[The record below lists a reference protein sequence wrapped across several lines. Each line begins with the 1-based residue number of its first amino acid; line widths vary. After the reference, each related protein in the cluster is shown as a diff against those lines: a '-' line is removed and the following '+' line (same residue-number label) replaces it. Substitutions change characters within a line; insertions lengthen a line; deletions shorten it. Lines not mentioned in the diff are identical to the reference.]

1 MLRIVKLTNE
11 LRIAK
16 EKRKKLTEAAA
27 SFSVHEKQLETALN
41 ELREDTPQEDV
52 DAVNAEMEAYENEKG
67 EHDKDVADLD
77 AKIEGIE
84 KEIGELQDNAPDGTP
99 STDPTPAGERK
110 QTMNLEVREHMPIR
124 RTRNNPFG
132 QSRTEREAYLGR
144 PEVKEFYERVLELA
158 RSKRA
163 VNNSE
168 LGIPEVMMGFIR
180 DSIDDYSALLSAI
193 DMRSIRGDGKAVIA
207 GEIPEAVWTECCAN
221 INQLSIDFSAMY
233 VYCHKVA
240 GYIPVCNATLED
252 FGGWGGIPMLAA
264 EIEFN
269 LLKAIAYSLN
279 KAIIY
284 GDGVHM
290 PLGFVRSLTMTAN
303 PINPSETWTDLSAT
317 NVQSISGPPSV
328 EGKELFQAIMRAVGA
343 AKRRTATRGLT
354 WLMNETTW
362 NTSIAPESLAINAA
376 GTMVAASNSTFPILG
391 GNIIFLDFI
400 PDGDIIGGYLDNYLL
415 VERKGIQFAGS
426 EHVFFLEDNTVFKA
440 TARYDGTPIPPF
452 RDSFFAINV
461 KGGTPATTATFAPD
475 TANPGTP

>member
-1 MLRIVKLTNE
+1 MLKIVKLTNE

-16 EKRKKLTEAAA
+16 EKRKKLTEMAD
-27 SFSVHEKQLETALN
+27 SFSIREKQLETALN

-52 DAVNAEMEAYENEKG
+52 DAVNTEMEAYEKEK
-67 EHDKDVADLD
+67 EECDKEVADLD

-99 STDPTPAGERK
+99 PADPPPAGERK
-110 QTMNLEVREHMPIR
+110 HTMNLEVREHMPIR

-132 QSRTEREAYLGR
+132 QSRTEREAYLAR
-144 PEVKEFYERVLELA
+144 SEVKEFYERVLELA
-158 RSKRA
+158 RNKRA
-163 VNNSE
+163 VSNAE

-207 GEIPEAVWTECCAN
+207 GEIPEAVWTECCAK
-221 INQLSIDFSAMY
+221 INELSIDFSAMY
-233 VYCHKVA
+233 IYCHKVA

-264 EIEFN
+264 EIEYN

-279 KAIIY
+279 KAVVY

-290 PLGFVRSLTMTAN
+290 PLGFVSSLPMTAN
-303 PINPSETWTDLSAT
+303 PVNSTESWVNLKTT
-317 NVQSISGPPSV
+317 NVVSVSGA
-328 EGKELFQAIMRAVGA
+328 GLELFQKIMRAVGA
-343 AKRRTATRGLT
+343 AKRHTATRGLT

-362 NTSIAPESLAINAA
+362 NTSIAPESLAINSA

-400 PDGDIIGGYLDNYLL
+400 PDGDIVGGYLDNYLL
-415 VERKGIQFAGS
+415 AERKGIQFAGS

-461 KGGTPATTATFAPD
+461 KGGTPAVTATFAPD
-475 TANPGTP
+475 TANAPVIPTP

>member
-1 MLRIVKLTNE
+1 MLKIVKLTNE

-16 EKRKKLTEAAA
+16 EKRKKLTEMAD
-27 SFSVHEKQLETALN
+27 SFSIREKQLETALN

-52 DAVNAEMEAYENEKG
+52 DAVNTEMEAYEKEK
-67 EHDKDVADLD
+67 EECDKEVADLD

-99 STDPTPAGERK
+99 PVDPPPAGERK
-110 QTMNLEVREHMPIR
+110 HTMNLEVREHMPIR

-132 QSRTEREAYLGR
+132 QSRTEREAYLAR

-158 RSKRA
+158 RNKRA
-163 VNNSE
+163 VNNAE

-207 GEIPEAVWTECCAN
+207 GEIPEAVWTECCAK
-221 INQLSIDFSAMY
+221 INELSIDFSAMY
-233 VYCHKVA
+233 IYCHKVA

-264 EIEFN
+264 EIEYN

-279 KAIIY
+279 KAVVY

-290 PLGFVRSLTMTAN
+290 PLGFVSSLPMTAN
-303 PINPSETWTDLSAT
+303 PVNSTESWVNLKTT
-317 NVQSISGPPSV
+317 NVVSVSGA
-328 EGKELFQAIMRAVGA
+328 GLELFQKIMRAVGA
-343 AKRRTATRGLT
+343 AKRHTATRGLT

-362 NTSIAPESLAINAA
+362 NTSIAPESLAINSA

-400 PDGDIIGGYLDNYLL
+400 PDGDIVGGYLDNYLL
-415 VERKGIQFAGS
+415 AERKGIQFAGS

-461 KGGTPATTATFAPD
+461 KGGTPAVTATFAPD
-475 TANPGTP
+475 TANAPVIPTP